1 MKRPAA
7 SDGPQKARRF
17 AIHVKM
23 EPCVC
28 DRCQDAQIEALQKMK
43 LQVQQPSSTSQ
54 PVTSQ
59 SAETT
64 EQSNVDMPE
73 TPKQQDAIAPEASTY
88 GMDRAGEETE
98 ASTTGG
104 TGAVELTIEDDRAG
118 EETEASATGGTGAVE
133 LMGAQ
138 TEGNRA
144 SQVDDEHLCTLYQ
157 ASRYLSFR
165 GYSGWSIYAEASA
178 AGGTGAVEPLDAQSE
193 GEDTEETL
201 RAESEGE
208 ETEGSAAGGTG
219 AVETLVAQSEGEE
232 TEASAAGGTGAV
244 ETMGAAEEP
253 YEECTKVSLK
263 ETCRK
268 YGLRIGGTVQFR
280 IARLRAYDG
289 ACTTTM
295 GAQSEG
301 EETEASAAGGTGAV
315 QTLGAQSEGE
325 ETEGSAA
332 GGTGAVETLGAVEE
346 TV

>member
-23 EPCVC
+23 EPCFC
-28 DRCQDAQIEALQKMK
+28 DPCQDAQIEALQKME

-64 EQSNVDMPE
+64 EQSNVD
-73 TPKQQDAIAPEASTY
+73 T
-88 GMDRAGEETE
+88 
-98 ASTTGG
+98 
-104 TGAVELTIEDDRAG
+104 
-118 EETEASATGGTGAVE
+118 
-133 LMGAQ
+133 
-138 TEGNRA
+138 
-144 SQVDDEHLCTLYQ
+144 
-157 ASRYLSFR
+157 
-165 GYSGWSIYAEASA
+165 
-178 AGGTGAVEPLDAQSE
+178 LDAQSE

-201 RAESEGE
+201 RAQSEGE

-219 AVETLVAQSEGEE
+219 AVETLGAQSEGEE

-268 YGLRIGGTVQFR
+268 YGLRIGGTVQFLL
-280 IARLRAYDG
+280 ARLRVAMRKLRKL
-289 ACTTTM
+289 AKF
-295 GAQSEG
+295 SNP
-301 EETEASAAGGTGAV
+301 SK
-315 QTLGAQSEGE
+315 
-325 ETEGSAA
+325 
-332 GGTGAVETLGAVEE
+332 
-346 TV
+346 

>member
-1 MKRPAA
+1 
-7 SDGPQKARRF
+7 
-17 AIHVKM
+17 
-23 EPCVC
+23 
-28 DRCQDAQIEALQKMK
+28 MK

-104 TGAVELTIEDDRAG
+104 TGAVELAIEDDRAG

-144 SQVDDEHLCTLYQ
+144 SQVDAEHACALRTLPGFQ
-157 ASRYLSFR
+157 VPKLPRLQRLEHICR
-165 GYSGWSIYAEASA
+165 GFSGWRYRCC
-178 AGGTGAVEPLDAQSE
+178 GALDAQSE

-201 RAESEGE
+201 RAQSEGE

-219 AVETLVAQSEGEE
+219 AVETLGAQSEGEE
-232 TEASAAGGTGAV
+232 TEASAAGGTRAV
-244 ETMGAAEEP
+244 ETMGAAGEP

-268 YGLRIGGTVQFR
+268 YGLRIGGTVQFL

-289 ACTTTM
+289 ACTTMGAQSEGEETEASAAGGTGAVEPM